1 MPTIRDIATKAGVS
15 IKTVSRVLNNEPM
28 VGEATYARVTSV
40 MDELGYVPSI
50 LAQRL
55 ARGRANVIG
64 LLCHNA
70 TRAYIHDVLS
80 GALESARP
88 RGYGVVTI
96 LIDPHQ
102 PGAQDELLR
111 MVVQQRVDGYLFTP
125 PCDNMPS
132 LLEQLHQRAV
142 PFVRLT
148 PRDRS
153 LPLPHVSATDRQGAH
168 MLTEHLI
175 ELGHRRIGF
184 VMGNPDHH
192 ATHDRLEGY
201 VTALH
206 AHGISKDEALICA
219 GDWYFAS
226 GVAAAE
232 SLLALGARPTA
243 IFASNDEMA
252 AGVLQVAHRRGVP
265 VPGELSV
272 AGFDD
277 VPLAAQVWPPLTT
290 VHQPIREIA
299 TLATAL
305 LIDTLVG
312 EPPLSTRFEL
322 PTELVLREST
332 CALKVDPN
340 RIDRLR
346 VSE

>member
-15 IKTVSRVLNNEPM
+15 IKTVSRVLNKEPM

-40 MDELGYVPSI
+40 MEELGYVPNI
-50 LAQRL
+50 LAQQL
-55 ARGRANVIG
+55 ARGRANVLG

-80 GALESARP
+80 GALEKARP
-88 RGYGVVTI
+88 RGYGVMTI
-96 LIDPHQ
+96 LVDPRQ
-102 PGAQDELLR
+102 SSAQDELLR
-111 MVVQQRVDGYLFTP
+111 MVGQQRVDGYLFTP

-132 LLEQLHQRAV
+132 FLEQLHRRAV

-148 PRDRS
+148 PHDRT
-153 LPLPHVSATDRQGAH
+153 LAFPHVSATDRQGAQL
-168 MLTEHLI
+168 LTEHLLA
-175 ELGHRRIGF
+175 LGHRRIGF

-201 VTALH
+201 VAALQEQ
-206 AHGISKDEALICA
+206 GISKDDALICA
-219 GDWYFAS
+219 GNWYFAS
-226 GVAAAE
+226 GVAAGE
-232 SLLALGARPTA
+232 RLLALTPRPTA

-252 AGVLQVAHRRGVP
+252 AGVLQVAHRYGVK
-265 VPGELSV
+265 VPDALAV

-290 VHQPIREIA
+290 VRQPIQEIA
-299 TLATAL
+299 KLAATL
-305 LIDTLVG
+305 LIDTLEG
-312 EPPLSTRFEL
+312 TPPPLVRFEL

-332 CALKVDPN
+332 CALP
-340 RIDRLR
+340 I
-346 VSE
+346 

>member
-1 MPTIRDIATKAGVS
+1 VPTIRDIANRAGVS

-40 MDELGYVPSI
+40 MDELGYVPNI

-80 GALESARP
+80 GALDSARP

-96 LIDPHQ
+96 LVDPNQ
-102 PGAQDELLR
+102 PNAQDELLR
-111 MVVQQRVDGYLFTP
+111 IVVQQRVDGYLFTP
-125 PCDNMPS
+125 PCDNLPL
-132 LLEQLHQRAV
+132 LLEQLHQRSI

-148 PRDRS
+148 PHDRA
-153 LPLPHVSATDRQGAH
+153 LALPHVSATDTQGARS
-168 MLTEHLI
+168 LTEHLI
-175 ELGHRRIGF
+175 KLGHQRIGF
-184 VMGNPDHH
+184 IMGNPDHH
-192 ATHDRLEGY
+192 ATYDRLEGY
-201 VTALH
+201 VTALE
-206 AHGISKDEALICA
+206 AHGISKDDSLICA

-226 GVAAAE
+226 GVAAGE
-232 SLLALGARPTA
+232 ILLALVSRPTA

-252 AGVLQVAHRRGVP
+252 AGVLQVAHRRRVTVP
-265 VPGELSV
+265 DELSV

-290 VHQPIREIA
+290 VRQPIHEIA
-299 TLATAL
+299 RLATGL
-305 LIDTLVG
+305 LIDTMEG
-312 EPPLSTRFEL
+312 QPPNRVRFEL

-332 CALKVDPN
+332 CALKTDN
-340 RIDRLR
+340 LGNQL
-346 VSE
+346 

>member
-1 MPTIRDIATKAGVS
+1 M
-15 IKTVSRVLNNEPM
+15 
-28 VGEATYARVTSV
+28 
-40 MDELGYVPSI
+40 
-50 LAQRL
+50 
-55 ARGRANVIG
+55 
-64 LLCHNA
+64 
-70 TRAYIHDVLS
+70 
-80 GALESARP
+80 
-88 RGYGVVTI
+88 
-96 LIDPHQ
+96 
-102 PGAQDELLR
+102 
-111 MVVQQRVDGYLFTP
+111 
-125 PCDNMPS
+125 
-132 LLEQLHQRAV
+132 
-142 PFVRLT
+142 
-148 PRDRS
+148 
-153 LPLPHVSATDRQGAH
+153 
-168 MLTEHLI
+168 
-175 ELGHRRIGF
+175 
-184 VMGNPDHH
+184 
-192 ATHDRLEGY
+192 
-201 VTALH
+201 
-206 AHGISKDEALICA
+206 ICA